1 MNYQY
6 YSPTKNLTIP
16 SNKKTVLVGGCFDIL
31 HFGHIRF
38 LEKAKQCGEYLIV
51 ALEPDE
57 RITQHKNRIP
67 THTQTERASNLL
79 ALRSV
84 DEVIML
90 PPLHGFQ
97 EYLELV
103 QAIKPHVIAITNN
116 DPLVSNKRKQAAAVG
131 AQLIAVTD
139 VIGSFSSS
147 AIARIT

>member
-31 HFGHIRF
+31 HFGHIQF
-38 LEKAKQCGEYLIV
+38 LEKAKQCGEY
-51 ALEPDE
+51 